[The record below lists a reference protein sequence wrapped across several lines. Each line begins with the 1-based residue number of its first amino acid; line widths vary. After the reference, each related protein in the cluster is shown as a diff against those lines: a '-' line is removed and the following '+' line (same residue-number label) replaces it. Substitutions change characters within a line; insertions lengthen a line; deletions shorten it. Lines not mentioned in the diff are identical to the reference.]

1 MAGRHGICPLS
12 MRPLPLPWRCTLPTC
27 CSWRIW
33 TTTTCLVRACFCG
46 FVGSVSFWLLH
57 GAQAPPSPR
66 PFPAGAVP
74 LQSFRR
80 IPSAGFGSQPLG
92 SLPPSISRSGVV
104 LRKTRHTSP
113 ASHHSGSSRVG
124 VMRRSASGGGGAP
137 SNKSPPAPSAPPKS
151 YRIVCARDR
160 TTKRFSVPSSCTYE
174 QFKTACCNSHVSHLI
189 HVPFEL
195 SRCVLVLVFRFWF
208 CCVAD

>member
-1 MAGRHGICPLS
+1 MPPVHAPSPFTVALHAPDVLQLADLDNDDVPGACLFLWFCRFCFVLAVA
-12 MRPLPLPWRCTLPTC
+12 WRSTPPP
-27 CSWRIW
+27 
-33 TTTTCLVRACFCG
+33 
-46 FVGSVSFWLLH
+46 
-57 GAQAPPSPR
+57 PPSR